1 MQTPKGSQR
10 AKRTNYVSKSPLLTI
25 SILKKEREKN
35 LKA

>member
-10 AKRTNYVSKSPLLTI
+10 AKRIIYVSKSPLLI
-25 SILKKEREKN
+25 INILKKERERN